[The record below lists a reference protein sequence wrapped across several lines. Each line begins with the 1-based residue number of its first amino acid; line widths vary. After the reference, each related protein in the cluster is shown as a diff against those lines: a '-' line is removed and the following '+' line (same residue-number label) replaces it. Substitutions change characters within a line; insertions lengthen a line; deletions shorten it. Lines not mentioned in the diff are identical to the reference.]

1 MQSKDEPV
9 VVSSFKKDDGP
20 EPVFVAEGKEAD
32 IEPVILK
39 YDIKKNEEKKG
50 FYVQMPKVTLTS
62 VALKNMAEEIGKALK
77 NEGMELRGKDLKLF
91 VSSLTSRL
99 IYIPKNDSWE
109 YMECIS
115 KTFCGNVFYAKSQND
130 SAILKCAYSAIT
142 NPLVIHFL
150 LWDNEK
156 GHPMPEYLIK
166 YISLPSSNVE
176 MMVNEYV
183 NDIYINKIKLP
194 DNIYIVM
201 TGDLECLDKRLYKK
215 YVIWDPRL
223 KRCEKDNQGFKIISM
238 NSFKNMHKVMDTVS
252 DNLWSKMSTIEE
264 VLNSMNFTLENKD
277 CNSLDDYLVTLYN
290 QEVLEEDILKYL
302 CEYRLFPMV
311 KNFIDLNEFKRRL
324 NELGIYKE
332 GREI

>member
-1 MQSKDEPV
+1 
-9 VVSSFKKDDGP
+9 
-20 EPVFVAEGKEAD
+20 
-32 IEPVILK
+32 
-39 YDIKKNEEKKG
+39 
-50 FYVQMPKVTLTS
+50 
-62 VALKNMAEEIGKALK
+62 
-77 NEGMELRGKDLKLF
+77 
-91 VSSLTSRL
+91 
-99 IYIPKNDSWE
+99 
-109 YMECIS
+109 
-115 KTFCGNVFYAKSQND
+115 
-130 SAILKCAYSAIT
+130 
-142 NPLVIHFL
+142 
-150 LWDNEK
+150 
-156 GHPMPEYLIK
+156 
-166 YISLPSSNVE
+166 
-176 MMVNEYV
+176 MVNEYV

-201 TGDLECLDKRLYKK
+201 TGDLDILDKRLYKK
-215 YVIWDPRL
+215 YVIWNPKL
-223 KRCEKDNQGFKIISM
+223 KRCEKENQGFKIISM

-311 KNFIDLNEFKRRL
+311 KNFIDVNEFKRRL

>member
-9 VVSSFKKDDGP
+9 VVSNFKKDDGP

-99 IYIPKNDSWE
+99 IYIPKNDAKE

-201 TGDLECLDKRLYKK
+201 TGDLDILDKRLYKK

>member
-39 YDIKKNEEKKG
+39 YDTKKNEEKKG

-99 IYIPKNDSWE
+99 IYIPKNDAKE

-115 KTFCGNVFYAKSQND
+115 KYFCGNVFYAKSQND

-201 TGDLECLDKRLYKK
+201 TGDLDILDKRLYKK
-215 YVIWDPRL
+215 YVIWDPKL
-223 KRCEKDNQGFKIISM
+223 KRCEHENVGFKIISM

-290 QEVLEEDILKYL
+290 QEILEEDILKYL

-311 KNFIDLNEFKRRL
+311 KNFIDVNEFKRRL

>member
-9 VVSSFKKDDGP
+9 VVSSIKKDDGP

-77 NEGMELRGKDLKLF
+77 NEGMELKVKDLKLF

-99 IYIPKNDSWE
+99 IYIPKNDAKE

-115 KTFCGNVFYAKSQND
+115 KYFCGNVFYAKSQND

-201 TGDLECLDKRLYKK
+201 TGDLEYLDKRLYKK

-223 KRCEKDNQGFKIISM
+223 KRCEHENVGFKIISM

-311 KNFIDLNEFKRRL
+311 KNFIDVNEFKRRL

>member
-99 IYIPKNDSWE
+99 IYIPKNDAKE

-115 KTFCGNVFYAKSQND
+115 KYFCGNVFYAKSQND

-201 TGDLECLDKRLYKK
+201 TGDLDILDKRLYKK

-223 KRCEKDNQGFKIISM
+223 KRCEHENVGFKIISM
-238 NSFKNMHKVMDTVS
+238 NSFKNMHKVMDTVPDS
-252 DNLWSKMSTIEE
+252 LWSKMSTIEE

-311 KNFIDLNEFKRRL
+311 KNFIDVNEFKRRL